1 MTSSSR
7 RSAVMLP
14 RRRALSLMG
23 AGTVALATPAIA
35 QTKQMPGVTAKEILI
50 GQTMPY
56 SGPASSYAPIGHI
69 EVAYTKFIN
78 DQGGINGRMLK
89 LLSLDD
95 GYSPPRTLEQTR
107 KLVEEEGVS
116 FIFQQLGTPTAMAT
130 RRYLNQKKVPQLFV
144 ASGATQ
150 FGDRDN
156 FPWTMGWQISYQIEG
171 RVYARY
177 IMTEKPGAK
186 IGVLYQ
192 NDDSGK
198 DFLKGFKDGLGDK
211 AGMIAAAIS
220 YEPTDPTVDSQVLQ
234 LHSAGVD
241 ALYVSSIP
249 KVTAMALRKVR
260 DLNWNPLY
268 VISSVGASVSSALAP
283 AGLDKA
289 VGLVT
294 GAYLKDPSDPQ
305 WAGDPG
311 FQDWLAFMRKYQ
323 PNGDL
328 TDASYVYGYT
338 VTQTLAATL
347 KQCGEDLSRENIIR
361 QAASLDLE
369 LPMMHKG
376 IRFHTTATNYHGMKK
391 LRLQRFDGKA
401 WVPFGEPIGV

>member
-1 MTSSSR
+1 MALAG
-7 RSAVMLP
+7 SA
-14 RRRALSLMG
+14 
-23 AGTVALATPAIA
+23 ALATPAIA
-35 QTKQMPGVTAKEILI
+35 QTKQSPGVTATEILL

-56 SGPASSYAPIGHI
+56 SGPASGYAPIGHV
-69 EVAYTKFIN
+69 EVAYTNFIN
-78 DQGGINGRMLK
+78 DQGGINGRKIK

-95 GYSPPRTLEQTR
+95 GYSPPKTLEQTR
-107 KLVEEEGVS
+107 RLVEEENVA

-130 RRYLNQKKVPQLFV
+130 RRYLNQKQVPQLFV

-150 FGDRDN
+150 FGDRES

-177 IMTEKPGAK
+177 VMNEKPDAK
-186 IGVLYQ
+186 IAMLYQ

-211 AGMIAAAIS
+211 AGMIVAAVS
-220 YEPTDPTVDSQVLQ
+220 YEPTDPTVDSQVVQLQ
-234 LHSAGVD
+234 SSGADTLFVA
-241 ALYVSSIP
+241 SIP

-260 DLNWNPLY
+260 DLTWNPLY
-268 VISSVGASVSSALAP
+268 IIASVGASVSSGLAP

-289 VGLVT
+289 IGLVT

-305 WAGDPG
+305 WASDPG
-311 FQDWLAFMRKYQ
+311 FQDWLAFMKKYQ

-328 TDASYVYGYT
+328 SDGSNVYGYS
-338 VTQTLAATL
+338 VTQTLAIML

-361 QAASLDLE
+361 QAASLDIE
-369 LPMMHKG
+369 LPMLHRG
-376 IRFHTTATNYHGMKK
+376 IRFHTTPTDYYGMKK
-391 LRLQRFDGKA
+391 MRLQRFDGKA

>member
-1 MTSSSR
+1 MT
-7 RSAVMLP
+7 LLT
-14 RRRALSLMG
+14 RRRALTL
-23 AGTVALATPAIA
+23 AGSTALATPAIA
-35 QTKQMPGVTAKEILI
+35 QTKSMPGVTATEILI

-56 SGPASSYAPIGHI
+56 SGPASSYAPIGHVEI
-69 EVAYTKFIN
+69 AYTNYLN
-78 DQGGINGRMLK
+78 DQGGINGRKIK

-95 GYSPPRTLEQTR
+95 GYSPPKTLEQTR
-107 KLVEEEGVS
+107 KLVEEDNVA
-116 FIFQQLGTPTAMAT
+116 FIFQQLGTPTSMAT

-150 FGDRDN
+150 FGDREN

-177 IMTEKPGAK
+177 VMAEKPDAK
-186 IGVLYQ
+186 IGMLYQ

-211 AGMIAAAIS
+211 VGMLTAAIS
-220 YEPTDPTVDSQVLQ
+220 YEPTDPTVDSQILQ

-241 ALYVSSIP
+241 TFYCSSIP

-260 DLNWNPLY
+260 DLDWNPLY
-268 VISSVGASVSSALAP
+268 ILSSVGSSVAAALAP

-294 GAYLKDPSDPQ
+294 GAYLKDPTDPQ
-305 WAGDPG
+305 WFDDPG
-311 FQDWLAFMRKYQ
+311 FKDWLSFMKKYL

-328 TDASYVYGYT
+328 TDGSYVYGYS
-338 VTQTLAATL
+338 VTQTLAVVL
-347 KQCGEDLSRENIIR
+347 KQCGEDLSRDNIIR
-361 QAASLDLE
+361 QAANLDIE
-369 LPMMHKG
+369 LPMLHKG
-376 IRFHTTATNYHGMKK
+376 IRFHTTATDYYGMKK